1 MTKKFIIAISGFL
14 LVVFILGCTKALQIK
29 EMSSQPHVVPATAVT
44 TIDAVEATWQPVLS
58 AIATLA
64 PVQGVTLGADAD
76 GIISRIAVEN
86 GAAVKAGDL
95 LLAFDSTV
103 EQAQLAASEARLA
116 IVKLDRDRAAE
127 LRTKDTISQA
137 ELDQADAQLKQS
149 QADVAALRAQFEKK
163 EVHAPFDGRVGIRL
177 VNVGQFVSRGA
188 ALLPL
193 QKLNPIYVNFTLP
206 QRYLP
211 QVVSGQDVQ
220 VKIDAFGDRV
230 FKGKVTAINPEV
242 DASSRNVSVQATI
255 ENPDEVLRSGMFAHV
270 EVQLP
275 ADKPSIILP
284 ATAIAYASYGNS
296 VYVIEKMKKKTKGK
310 DGKET
315 EEEYLGARQQ
325 FVKLG
330 DTRGDQ
336 VAILEGVKP
345 GEVVASAGVFKLR
358 NGAHVQVNNEK
369 LPANSPAP
377 KPDNT

>member
-1 MTKKFIIAISGFL
+1 MTKKFIVTIAGIMLVL
-14 LVVFILGCTKALQIK
+14 LILGSVKMMQIK
-29 EMSSQPHVVPATAVT
+29 KASSQPHVMPPTAVT
-44 TIDAVEATWQPVLS
+44 TVDAVEATWQPVLS

-76 GIISRIAVEN
+76 GIISHIAVEN

-103 EQAQLAASEARLA
+103 EKAQLAASEARLA

-149 QADVAALRAQFEKK
+149 QADVAALRAQLEKK

-206 QRYLP
+206 QRNLP
-211 QVVSGQDVQ
+211 QLVSGQDVQ
-220 VKIDAFGDRV
+220 VTVDAFGDRV
-230 FKGKVTAINPEV
+230 FKGKINAINPEV
-242 DASSRNVSVQATI
+242 DAASRNVSVQATI
-255 ENPDEVLRSGMFAHV
+255 ENPDEILRSGMFAHI

-296 VYVIEKMKKKTKGK
+296 VYIVEKMKGP
-310 DGKET
+310 DGT
-315 EEEYLGARQQ
+315 EYLGARQQ

-330 DTRGDQ
+330 TTRGDQ

-345 GEVVASAGVFKLR
+345 GEVVASAGVFKLS

-377 KPDNT
+377 KPENT